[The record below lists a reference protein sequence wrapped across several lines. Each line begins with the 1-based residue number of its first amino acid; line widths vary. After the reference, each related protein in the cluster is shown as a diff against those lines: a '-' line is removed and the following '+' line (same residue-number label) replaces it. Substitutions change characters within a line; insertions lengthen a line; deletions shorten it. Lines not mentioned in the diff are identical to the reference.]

1 MRHRPLKFTP
11 ALGALMLVALA
22 GPAAATTKSE
32 CTAVLDGL
40 YNQTL
45 SVQLIGRNADKD
57 EQSLQGKAGEAKAKL
72 AIDKYA
78 DAIRK
83 LRDFQSKLTQ
93 VSFDPTSPAGYT
105 FSDYLKASGDGID
118 CISKI
123 GQ

>member
-1 MRHRPLKFTP
+1 MKQSPLRLATGLS
-11 ALGALMLVALA
+11 AILLAGLA
-22 GPAAATTKSE
+22 GPAGATTKTE

-45 SVQLIGRNADKD
+45 SIQLIGRNADKD

-83 LRDFQSKLTQ
+83 LRDFQNKLTQ
-93 VSFDPTSPAGYT
+93 VSFDPTSAAGYT
-105 FSDYLKASGDGID
+105 FSDYLKTSGDGID
-118 CISKI
+118 CISRI